1 MFKFLKTTKPT
12 NENSALLIDVD
23 GKETW
28 MNCTSQV
35 KSFANQNIKAGEA
48 VEVAKDD
55 KNIVNRISKAGSTAS
70 QAAPAAQPA
79 TSSSAAPSQQT
90 QRSSTGKYR
99 DPLTPEE
106 SRSIRHQSVMSSAC
120 VAVSGGNLTAV
131 DPNTWGD
138 FIISLYRQ
146 LLAEVEK

>member
-35 KSFANQNIKAGEA
+35 KSFANQNIKSGDA
-48 VEVAKDD
+48 VEITKDE
-55 KNIVNRISKAGSTAS
+55 KNIVNRISKAGSSAS
-70 QAAPAAQPA
+70 QAAPAAQPS
-79 TSSSAAPSQQT
+79 TSSSATSTQQT
-90 QRSSTGKYR
+90 QRLATGRYR
-99 DPLTPEE
+99 DSLAPEE
-106 SRSIRHQSVMSSAC
+106 ARQIRHLSVMSSAC
-120 VAVSGGNLTAV
+120 QAVSGGNLAAV
-131 DPNTWGD
+131 DPNTWGE
-138 FIISLYRQ
+138 FITSLYRQ